1 MKRAVKGMLAATVAV
16 AAFGATAA
24 LGCGAQDALQAQSAQ
39 EDAAA
44 TEHAADEAVAVADSD
59 GASAV
64 EQTGRKADK
73 VDKADKT
80 DKADKVDK
88 ADKTD
93 KVDKADKVTKV
104 VVSAAG
110 DCTLGTDSAFN
121 YSTSLNAMYSKKGAG
136 YFLKGVKGVFSK
148 DDLTIV
154 NLEGTLTTRG
164 SKADKAFAFRGK
176 PSYTKIL
183 TKGSVEAVS
192 FANNHCYDYGKVS
205 YTDTIGYVKKAGVKL
220 SSYSKV
226 SVCKVKGV
234 KIAMVSVD
242 DIGQYGGQAKSLI
255 KSGVKKL
262 KKKNVNAIIV
272 SMHAGIEKDYYPSST
287 QKSIAHYAVKQG
299 ADLVLGHHPHVLQG
313 VEKYKGVYICY
324 SLGNFCFGGNS
335 NPADKNTM
343 IVQKTLT
350 FKDGKLVKDKALKVI
365 PCSVSGHSSYND
377 YQPTALGGAAKKSV
391 MSKINSYSKPF
402 GVSFK
407 ANGKAKK

>member
-1 MKRAVKGMLAATVAV
+1 MKLAVKGVLAATVAV

-44 TEHAADEAVAVADSD
+44 TQHAADEAAAVADSD

-64 EQTGRKADK
+64 EQTGNKT
-73 VDKADKT
+73 DKT
-80 DKADKVDK
+80 DKADK
-88 ADKTD
+88 ADKTE
-93 KVDKADKVTKV
+93 KVDKTDKVTKV

-136 YFLKGVKGVFSK
+136 YFLKGVKGIFSN

-205 YTDTIGYVKKAGVKL
+205 YTDTIGYVKKAGIKL
-220 SSYSKV
+220 SSYSRV
-226 SVCKVKGV
+226 SVYKVKGV
-234 KIAMVSVD
+234 KIGMVSVD

-255 KSGVKKL
+255 KSGIKKL

-365 PCSVSGHSSYND
+365 PCRVSGHSYYND
-377 YQPTALGGAAKKSV
+377 YQPTVLGGAAKKSV

-402 GVSFK
+402 GISFK